1 MKQSG
6 AAVRLDAIDLRILAT
21 LQRDSRI
28 TKAAL
33 AERVTLSATPC
44 WQRLKRLERAGLIRG
59 YRAELA
65 LEKIAGFTTLLVEVI
80 LKQHRY
86 ADFER
91 FERAMRETQEIVRCW
106 ATGGGID
113 YLIEVV
119 AADIDAYQRLI
130 DRLLTAEIGIERY
143 FTYVVTRTIKSVAQ
157 PPVALVAQRTDGIVA

>member
-1 MKQSG
+1 MKQTGSTI
-6 AAVRLDAIDLRILAT
+6 RLDAIDLRILVT
-21 LQRDSRI
+21 LQHDSRI

-33 AERVTLSATPC
+33 AARVALSATPC

-65 LEKIAGFTTLLVEVI
+65 LEKIAGFTTVLVEII

-86 ADFER
+86 EDFER
-91 FERAMRETQEIVRCW
+91 FERAIRETDDIVRCW

-113 YLIEVV
+113 YLLEVV

-143 FTYVVTRTIKSVAQ
+143 FTYVVTRTIKAAVQ
-157 PPVALVAQRTDGIVA
+157 PPVGLVAQRPGVAA

>member
-6 AAVRLDAIDLRILAT
+6 AAIRLDAIDLRILAT

-86 ADFER
+86 ADFEH
-91 FERAMRETQEIVRCW
+91 FERAMRQTDEIVRCW

-113 YLIEVV
+113 YLLEVV

-130 DRLLTAEIGIERY
+130 DRLLTSEIGIERY
-143 FTYVVTRTIKSVAQ
+143 FTYIVTRTIKAAAQ
-157 PPVALVAQRTDGIVA
+157 PPVALVAHDPDGAVA

>member
-1 MKQSG
+1 MKQTGS
-6 AAVRLDAIDLRILAT
+6 AIRLDAVDLRILAT

-65 LEKIAGFTTLLVEVI
+65 LEKIAGFTTVLVEVI

-86 ADFER
+86 EDFER
-91 FERAMRETQEIVRCW
+91 FERAMRETDEIVRCW

-113 YLIEVV
+113 YLLEVV

-143 FTYVVTRTIKSVAQ
+143 FTYVVTRPIKTAAQ
-157 PPVALVAQRTDGIVA
+157 PPIALVAPGPSGGAA

>member
-1 MKQSG
+1 MKQTGS
-6 AAVRLDAIDLRILAT
+6 AIRLDAIDLRILAT
-21 LQRDSRI
+21 LQHDSRI

-33 AERVTLSATPC
+33 AARVALSATPC

-65 LEKIAGFTTLLVEVI
+65 LEKIAGFTTVLVEII

-86 ADFER
+86 EDFER
-91 FERAMRETQEIVRCW
+91 FERTVRETDDIVRCW

-113 YLIEVV
+113 YLLEVV

-143 FTYVVTRTIKSVAQ
+143 FTYVVTRTIKAAVQ
-157 PPVALVAQRTDGIVA
+157 PPVGLVAQRPGVAA